1 MNKIFTLLILF
12 ILPISCAKEDA
23 TIEYKTI
30 EKIVEVEVPGETIT
44 KTVVVNNPLP
54 PDSYSFT
61 RDGVST
67 VFYTG
72 QTARLNMAVELGN
85 AVGRKPSEFTEA
97 QIKTM
102 FNDGTGFTDS
112 TLDASGKKVGNKTG
126 ASTYSSATI
135 KPLFDGWITDATSNV
150 FPAWNSDASAG
161 VAGQITDS
169 GSDPRTARVNAKGL
183 ELNQVFMK
191 GLIGAFAADQIINNY
206 LTSSKLDGAKDDNDA
221 GVLHYTSPNA
231 TEANVTKMEHYW
243 DEGFG
248 YLYGLDKQTYPALGK
263 GVLLNKYLKKVEGD
277 EPGVSKKIYDAFAL
291 GRAAIVAKNYTLRD
305 QQAQIVKSEL
315 SKVIGYKAAYY
326 LRSGGAKKT
335 AGNNA
340 DAFHAL
346 SEGYGFILSLQF
358 TQDED
363 GVPYMSNAEVNAMLS
378 ELMAGNGLWDR
389 TEAELEAM
397 ATKIDAATLLPST
410 N

>member
-1 MNKIFTLLILF
+1 MKHIFSLLFLF

-23 TIEYKTI
+23 TIEYRTI
-30 EKIVEVEVPGETIT
+30 EKIVEVEVAGETIT
-44 KTVVVNNPLP
+44 ETVVVNNPLP

-61 RDGVST
+61 RDGIST
-67 VFYTG
+67 VYYTG

-102 FNDGTGFTDS
+102 LNDGTGFTDS

-126 ASTYSSATI
+126 ASSYASATI
-135 KPLFDGWITDATSNV
+135 KPLFDGWITDAVSNV
-150 FPAWNSDASAG
+150 FPVWNTDASAG

-248 YLYGLDKQTYPALGK
+248 YLYGLDNQTYPALGK
-263 GVLLNKYLKKVEGD
+263 GVLLNKYLKKVEGN
-277 EPGVSKKIYDAFAL
+277 EPGIAKKIYDAFAL

-315 SKVIGYKAAYY
+315 SKIIGYKAAYY
-326 LRSGGAKKT
+326 LRDGGAKKT

-363 GVPYMSNAEVNAMLS
+363 GVPYMSNSEVNTMLS

-389 TEAELEAM
+389 TEAELKAM
-397 ATKIDAATLLPST
+397 ADQIDLATLLPKT

>member
-23 TIEYKTI
+23 TIEYRTI
-30 EKIVEVEVPGETIT
+30 EKIVEVEVAGETIT
-44 KTVVVNNPLP
+44 ETVLVNKPLP

-378 ELMAGNGLWDR
+378 ELMAGNGFWDR

>member
-1 MNKIFTLLILF
+1 MSKIFSLLILF

-150 FPAWNSDASAG
+150 FPAWNSDASSG

-277 EPGVSKKIYDAFAL
+277 EPGVSKKIYAAFAL

-358 TQDED
+358 TQDQD

>member
-23 TIEYKTI
+23 TIEYRTI
-30 EKIVEVEVPGETIT
+30 EKIVEVEVAGETIT
-44 KTVVVNNPLP
+44 ETVLVNKPLP

-277 EPGVSKKIYDAFAL
+277 EPCVSKKIYDAFAL

-363 GVPYMSNAEVNAMLS
+363 GVPYMTNAEVNAMLS

>member
-358 TQDED
+358 TQDQD

>member
-277 EPGVSKKIYDAFAL
+277 EPGVSKKIYAAFAL

-358 TQDED
+358 TQDQD

>member
-1 MNKIFTLLILF
+1 LKNTFSLLILLF
-12 ILPISCAKEDA
+12 ITISCAKEDA
-23 TIEYKTI
+23 TIEYRTI
-30 EKIVEVEVPGETIT
+30 EKIIEVEVPGETIT
-44 KTVVVNNPLP
+44 ETVIVNNPLA

-67 VFYTG
+67 VYYTG
-72 QTARLNMAVELGN
+72 QSARLEMAKELGSALN
-85 AVGRKPSEFTEA
+85 TSSFTET
-97 QIKTM
+97 QINTM
-102 FNDGTGFTDS
+102 FNDGNGFTNS
-112 TLDASGKKVGNKTG
+112 TLDTSGKKVGNKTG

-161 VAGQITDS
+161 VAGQITDAD
-169 GSDPRTARVNAKGL
+169 GGRTVRVNSKGL

-206 LTSSKLDGAKDDNDA
+206 LTNSKLDGAKDDNDA

-248 YLYGLDKQTYPALGK
+248 YLYGLDNQTYPELGK
-263 GVLLNKYLKKVEGD
+263 GVLLNKYLIKVEDD
-277 EPGVSKKIYDAFAL
+277 EPGVAKKIYDAFAL

-305 QQAQIVKSEL
+305 EQAQIVKAEL

-335 AGNNA
+335 AGKTA

-358 TQDED
+358 TQDQD
-363 GVPYMSNAEVNAMLS
+363 GVPYMTNTEVNSMLS

-397 ATKIDAATLLPST
+397 ASEIDAATSLPKT

>member
-1 MNKIFTLLILF
+1 MSKIFSLLILF

-277 EPGVSKKIYDAFAL
+277 EPGVSKKIYAAFAL

-358 TQDED
+358 TQDQD

>member
-1 MNKIFTLLILF
+1 
-12 ILPISCAKEDA
+12 
-23 TIEYKTI
+23 
-30 EKIVEVEVPGETIT
+30 
-44 KTVVVNNPLP
+44 
-54 PDSYSFT
+54 
-61 RDGVST
+61 
-67 VFYTG
+67 
-72 QTARLNMAVELGN
+72 
-85 AVGRKPSEFTEA
+85 
-97 QIKTM
+97 
-102 FNDGTGFTDS
+102 
-112 TLDASGKKVGNKTG
+112 
-126 ASTYSSATI
+126 
-135 KPLFDGWITDATSNV
+135 
-150 FPAWNSDASAG
+150 
-161 VAGQITDS
+161 
-169 GSDPRTARVNAKGL
+169 
-183 ELNQVFMK
+183 MK

-206 LTSSKLDGAKDDNDA
+206 LTSSKLDAAKDDNDA

-248 YLYGLDKQTYPALGK
+248 YLYGLDNQTYPELGK
-263 GVLLNKYLKKVEGD
+263 GVLLNKYLIKVEGD
-277 EPGVSKKIYDAFAL
+277 EPGIAKKIYDAFAL

-305 QQAQIVKSEL
+305 EQAQIVKSEL

-335 AGNNA
+335 AGKTA

-358 TQDED
+358 TQDQD
-363 GVPYMSNAEVNAMLS
+363 GVPYMSNTEVSNILS

-397 ATKIDAATLLPST
+397 ATEIEAATLLPKT

>member
-1 MNKIFTLLILF
+1 MSKIFSLLILF

-44 KTVVVNNPLP
+44 ETVVVNNPLP

-277 EPGVSKKIYDAFAL
+277 EPGVSKKIYAAFAL

-358 TQDED
+358 TQDQD

>member
-1 MNKIFTLLILF
+1 
-12 ILPISCAKEDA
+12 
-23 TIEYKTI
+23 
-30 EKIVEVEVPGETIT
+30 VPGETIT
-44 KTVVVNNPLP
+44 ETVIVNNPLA

-61 RDGVST
+61 RDGLST
-67 VFYTG
+67 VYYTG
-72 QTARLNMAVELGN
+72 QSARLEMAKELGGALN
-85 AVGRKPSEFTEA
+85 TSSFTEN

-102 FNDGTGFTDS
+102 FNDGTGFTNS

-135 KPLFDGWITDATSNV
+135 KPLFEEWISDATSNV

-161 VAGQITDS
+161 VAGQITDAD
-169 GSDPRTARVNAKGL
+169 GGRTVRVNTKGL

-221 GVLHYTSPNA
+221 GVLYYTSPNA

-248 YLYGLDKQTYPALGK
+248 YLYGLDNQTYPELGK
-263 GVLLNKYLKKVEGD
+263 GVLLNKYLKKVESD
-277 EPGVSKKIYDAFAL
+277 EPGISKKIYDAFAL
-291 GRAAIVAKNYTLRD
+291 GRAAIVSKNYTLRD
-305 QQAQIVKSEL
+305 QQAKIVKSEL

-335 AGNNA
+335 AGKTA

-358 TQDED
+358 TQNQD
-363 GVPYMSNAEVNAMLS
+363 GVPYMSNTEVNAMLS

-389 TEAELEAM
+389 TEAELEEM
-397 ATKIDAATLLPST
+397 ATEIDAATLLPKT

>member
-1 MNKIFTLLILF
+1 MSKIFSLLILF

-72 QTARLNMAVELGN
+72 QTARLNMVVELGN

-277 EPGVSKKIYDAFAL
+277 EPGVSKKIYAAFAL

-358 TQDED
+358 TQDQD

>member
-1 MNKIFTLLILF
+1 MSKIFSLLILF

-277 EPGVSKKIYDAFAL
+277 EPGVSKKIYAAFAL

>member
-1 MNKIFTLLILF
+1 MKHIFSLLFLF

-23 TIEYKTI
+23 TIEYRTI
-30 EKIVEVEVPGETIT
+30 EKIVEVEVAGETIT
-44 KTVVVNNPLP
+44 ETVVVNNPLP

-61 RDGVST
+61 RDGIST
-67 VFYTG
+67 VYYTG

-102 FNDGTGFTDS
+102 LNDGTGFTDS

-126 ASTYSSATI
+126 ASSYASATI
-135 KPLFDGWITDATSNV
+135 KPLFDGWITDATTNV
-150 FPAWNSDASAG
+150 FPVWNTDASAG

-248 YLYGLDKQTYPALGK
+248 YLYGLDNQTYPALGK

-315 SKVIGYKAAYY
+315 SKIIGYKAAYY
-326 LRSGGAKKT
+326 LRDGGAKKT

-363 GVPYMSNAEVNAMLS
+363 GVPYMSNSEVNTMLS

-389 TEAELEAM
+389 TEAELKAM
-397 ATKIDAATLLPST
+397 ADQIDLATLLPKT